1 MPYTRPTKLDPPVDP
16 ARDHLLGEENAELAL
31 VEYGNYARD
40 SCHAAHEV
48 VAGLRDRFG
57 SRMRYVFRHRPAGEN
72 NSAVRAAE
80 LAEFASATTGRFWPV
95 HDALMKR
102 GPAIS
107 ASDLEEIAREF
118 NLPSR
123 DGEHAAA
130 YETARRRVQEDRQ
143 SAKRSGVIVTQPSSS
158 MAAVTK
164 ALGMRTHSLRRCSAG
179 SATACTLRRSISSA
193 GRLPLGFFFC

>member
-16 ARDHLLGEENAELAL
+16 ARDHLLGDENAELAL
-31 VEYGNYARD
+31 VEYGNYTRD

-48 VAGLRDRFG
+48 IAGLRDRFG

-80 LAEFASATTGRFWPV
+80 LAEFASATTGQFWPM

-107 ASDLEEIAREF
+107 VSDLEEIAREF

-130 YETARRRVQEDRQ
+130 FETARRRVQEDRQ
-143 SAKRSGVIVTQPSSS
+143 SAKRSGVIVTPTFFIDGRRYDRRPCLDLEAVARPPGLDHLRPNTS
-158 MAAVTK
+158 MATW
-164 ALGMRTHSLRRCSAG
+164 R
-179 SATACTLRRSISSA
+179 SSA
-193 GRLPLGFFFC
+193 AWYAL